1 MPRYKEVNYNQM
13 QWIGVSFDEQI
24 LPGTFE
30 YTLNDLI
37 DNAVDLSVFHQRYN
51 NDKTGA
57 TAFNPAVLLK
67 IVLYAYSRGITS
79 SRDIEACC
87 KQNIVFMALSANTRP
102 HFTTIA
108 DFVSTME
115 DEVVSLFR
123 DILMV
128 CYQENLIGQEMFA
141 IDGCKLPSNA
151 AKEWSGTKSDLK
163 KKAQKLDKAIKRI
176 LHKHRQMD
184 LKQQSSEIVQREQK
198 KLETLRQRYKKITEW
213 DDDNEDRRGPTGNV
227 IQSNI
232 TDNESAKMMTSHGV
246 VQGYN
251 GVAVA
256 DSKHQVVVHAEA
268 FGSGQETHILKPM
281 IDSVRETFATLDSKI
296 EDVFGNTKLTADAG
310 YHSEANMKMLDK
322 EKVDA
327 YIADPQFRKRDPLFT
342 TAVRHKPKHKKPKR
356 FQPSDFT
363 VDWESMR
370 CRCPAGKP
378 MYLENGN
385 FQVKGRHAIC
395 FRAWKDAC
403 SECHL
408 KGQCLRNPDQKTARQ
423 VHFFTGQTTERY
435 EEKTYT
441 EQMKQK
447 IDSPEGRHI
456 YSQRLGTVEP
466 VFGHIRSTLGLD
478 RFSLRGKQKVNTQW
492 QLYCMVHNI
501 KKIFRFGD
509 GHAYA

>member
-13 QWIGVSFDEQI
+13 QWIGVSFEEQI

-37 DNAVDLSVFHQRYN
+37 DNAVDLSVFHKRYH
-51 NDKTGA
+51 NDVTGA
-57 TAFNPAVLLK
+57 SAFNPAVLLK
-67 IVLYAYSRGITS
+67 IILYAYSRGITS
-79 SRDIEACC
+79 SRDIETCC
-87 KQNIVFMALSANTRP
+87 KKNIVFMALSANTQP

-108 DFVSTME
+108 DFVSTMHE
-115 DEVVSLFR
+115 EVVSLFR

-151 AKEWSGTKSDLK
+151 AKEWSGTKAELK
-163 KKAQKLDKAIKRI
+163 KKAQKLNKAIKRI
-176 LHKHRQMD
+176 LDKHRQMD
-184 LKQQSSEIVQREQK
+184 LKQQSSEVIQREKK
-198 KLETLRQRYKKITEW
+198 KLQTLRQRYKKLSEW
-213 DDDNEDRRGPTGNV
+213 DEDDRQGPTGNV

-256 DSKHQVVVHAEA
+256 DSKHQVVVGAEA
-268 FGSGQETHILKPM
+268 FGSGQETHVFKPM
-281 IDSVRETFATLDSKI
+281 IDSVRETFTILDSSVI
-296 EDVFGNTKLTADAG
+296 NVFESTKLTADAG
-310 YHSEANMKMLDK
+310 YHSEATMEMLAQ
-322 EKVDA
+322 EQIDA
-327 YIADPQFRKRDPLFT
+327 YVADPKFRKRDPLFA
-342 TAVRHKPKHKKPKR
+342 TASRHKPKHKKSKR
-356 FQPSDFT
+356 FQPSDFS
-363 VDWESMR
+363 VDWEAMR
-370 CRCPAGKP
+370 CTCPAGKP
-378 MYLENGN
+378 MYLENSN
-385 FQVKGRHAIC
+385 FQVKGKKAIC
-395 FRAWKDAC
+395 FRAWMHAC
-403 SECHL
+403 SECDL
-408 KGQCLRNPDQKTARQ
+408 KAQCLRHPNQKTARQ

-435 EEKTYT
+435 QEKTYT
-441 EQMKQK
+441 HQMKHK

-456 YSQRLGTVEP
+456 YSQRLGTIEP

-478 RFSLRGKQKVNTQW
+478 QFSLRGKQKVNTQW
-492 QLYCMVHNI
+492 LLYCTVHNI